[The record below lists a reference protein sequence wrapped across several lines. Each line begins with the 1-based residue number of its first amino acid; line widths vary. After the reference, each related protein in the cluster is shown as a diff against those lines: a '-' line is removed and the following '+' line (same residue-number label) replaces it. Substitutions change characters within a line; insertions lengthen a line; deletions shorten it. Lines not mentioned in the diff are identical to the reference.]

1 MDSICQRLRQ
11 LFNRDRAPELPPPP
25 AIDPLSDAGYERLY
39 FKLLDRAD
47 EGWTRSQFLEQW
59 DDRLEDKFFKSWLR
73 RFGDKLLSSPA
84 PNRELAQR
92 MVHLGETLTPDASP
106 VGANGV
112 RPPKNGEEIAN
123 LSTEYGRKLLDR
135 ELSPLTPEEY
145 EPTFKQLLQKTANG
159 KAAVL
164 AFLRDFEA
172 RVSVAQWCEW
182 LPGYGERLLAVEE
195 PDQTTAKAL
204 LRLGDILAENDDET
218 DSNSIPPSPPLPLS
232 PSSLGELATRIG
244 QEMRDREIIWEVWE
258 YEETIKNEK
267 FKIQNGGDAGNAED
281 LLGQEK
287 PLQRGDT
294 MTLGELQSRA
304 QQEWEQPSTST
315 NDDKEIASLNPETK
329 EWLSQFAQHYQSD
342 RIEEALTSL
351 DRAIQLDST
360 NGKLWSA
367 RGELMA
373 HLGRDEEAIS
383 SFDRALEINPGHHQ
397 SWSNR
402 GNCLNN
408 LGQYGEAISSCDR
421 ALEINPEHHQSWYNR
436 GNSLLYL
443 GQYKEAIV
451 SYDRVIKI
459 QPDSYSAWNNR
470 GATLVDWGRYE
481 EAILSCNRALEI
493 EPNYREAL
501 CNLGNALYRLKRY
514 EEAIHTYDRAL
525 KIKPD
530 DLKIWNNR
538 GALLVDWERYEEA
551 ILSCN
556 RALEIEPNY
565 HEAMCNLGNALHS
578 LERYEEAIYTYDRA
592 LEIKLDYYEAWY
604 NRGNSLDKLGRGEE
618 ALASCDRS
626 LEIRL
631 DYYKAWLL
639 RGQVMGNLSNPV
651 SVPTTLI
658 LKFSHLNRSGYEG
671 RLNSYKEGLNY
682 CQQDTHPE
690 GWGLLHYCIGQ
701 VHYFLGRYDIRRR
714 SYCQKAF
721 ESYNNA
727 LKTLTETAFPQ
738 PHLEVLQDL
747 IKVLLA
753 LGEPEQAAEMRRR
766 GSEVL
771 RRLLANTPSE
781 AVKQRLAFEF
791 VSFQQYSVDLAV
803 VSGDCEA
810 AWELAEAGKNA
821 CLTWLLPEGGTI
833 KNEKLKMKNGLFG
846 DLLDSNTAAIYWH
859 VSPAALTTFVLFCD
873 RPAIVISSPSGDEVG
888 EGENDRLS
896 QLLDWEKWLSDW
908 NEQYND
914 YATKD
919 SNASKIHPWR
929 VEMEANL
936 QRLGE
941 ILNINAIFDCLG
953 DRDRENTVQTDDRDR
968 ENTDNCDRENT
979 ENGDREN
986 TENGDRANA
995 VRPYNLILVPH
1006 RDLHR
1011 FPLHYFFG
1019 EFACTY
1025 LPSISFGLQQQRQP
1039 WNAIDRLLLA
1049 ENPKAKPEF
1058 GNVKKSLA
1066 GLPFAEVEAALIEAI
1081 ARENNS
1087 DVLRLEDNNTDK
1099 KITKDAIAIELIRSS
1114 EIHATEEKTDV
1125 GANGIRPTQSV
1136 AVPSENAIAQTQNK
1150 FDDRGFHFCGH
1161 GWYNSN
1167 DPANSCLFLNG
1178 DDRFTLYDIVNL
1190 DLSSY
1195 KIVSLAACETAVTGN
1210 QTITTEFVGLSSA
1223 FLSAGVRFTISTLWT
1238 VESAASAILMVEFYR
1253 QLQENPPAIALKTA
1267 QTWLQNATR
1276 QDLINWCEQNEPL
1289 LPGSLALILEDERDR
1304 LSKLEGDRPYS
1315 HPYFWA
1321 AFTVSGV

>member
-11 LFNRDRAPELPPPP
+11 LFNRDRPELPPPP

-39 FKLLDRAD
+39 FKLLERAD

-92 MVHLGETLTPDASP
+92 MVHLGTILLSSRPSGALRTEEAPPPAYGDRVSALTPNPSP
-106 VGANGV
+106 NG
-112 RPPKNGEEIAN
+112 RGESEGEEIAN

-135 ELSPLTPEEY
+135 ELSPLAPEEY
-145 EPTFKQLLQKTANG
+145 EPTFKLLLQKTANG

-204 LRLGDILAENDDET
+204 LRLGDILAENDDSEGQT
-218 DSNSIPPSPPLPLS
+218 TLA
-232 PSSLGELATRIG
+232 ELATRIG
-244 QEMRDREIIWEVWE
+244 REMRDREIIWEVWE
-258 YEETIKNEK
+258 YEETIQNSKLKIKNGE
-267 FKIQNGGDAGNAED
+267 DAGNVED
-281 LLGQEK
+281 LLGQGK

-294 MTLGELQSRA
+294 MTLGELQKRA
-304 QQEWEQPSTST
+304 QQERESSEVKLPEGEDESDPEAWLKRGRELYNNSDFVGALSCC
-315 NDDKEIASLNPETK
+315 DKALDIKPDY
-329 EWLSQFAQHYQSD
+329 H
-342 RIEEALTSL
+342 EAWYGRGLAL
-351 DRAIQLDST
+351 A
-360 NGKLWSA
+360 KL
-367 RGELMA
+367 
-373 HLGRDEEAIS
+373 
-383 SFDRALEINPGHHQ
+383 
-397 SWSNR
+397 
-402 GNCLNN
+402 
-408 LGQYGEAISSCDR
+408 
-421 ALEINPEHHQSWYNR
+421 
-436 GNSLLYL
+436 
-443 GQYKEAIV
+443 
-451 SYDRVIKI
+451 
-459 QPDSYSAWNNR
+459 
-470 GATLVDWGRYE
+470 GRYE
-481 EAILSCNRALEI
+481 EAIASYDRAVDIKPDKHEAWSNRGVSLAK
-493 EPNYREAL
+493 
-501 CNLGNALYRLKRY
+501 LGRY
-514 EEAIHTYDRAL
+514 EEAIASYDRAVEF
-525 KIKPD
+525 KPD
-530 DLKIWNNR
+530 D
-538 GALLVDWERYEEA
+538 
-551 ILSCN
+551 
-556 RALEIEPNY
+556 
-565 HEAMCNLGNALHS
+565 HQ
-578 LERYEEAIYTYDRA
+578 
-592 LEIKLDYYEAWY
+592 AWY
-604 NRGNSLDKLGRGEE
+604 NRGISLDNLGRNEE
-618 ALASCDRS
+618 AIASYDKA
-626 LEIRL
+626 LEIKPDL
-631 DYYKAWLL
+631 HQAWIN
-639 RGQVMGNLSNPV
+639 RGITMGNLPHPV
-651 SVPTTLI
+651 SMPTTLI
-658 LKFSHLNRSGYEG
+658 LQHPHLNIPGYEG
-671 RLNSYKEGLNY
+671 KLNSYEEGLKY
-682 CQQDTHPE
+682 CHQDTHPE
-690 GWGLLHYCIGQ
+690 GWGLLHHYIGRA
-701 VHYFLGRYDIRRR
+701 HYFRGRYDIRRR

-721 ESYNNA
+721 ASYNNA

-738 PHLEVLQDL
+738 RHIEVLQDL

-781 AVKQRLAFEF
+781 AVKQRLALKF

-803 VSGDCEA
+803 ASGDCEA

-821 CLTWLLPEGGTI
+821 CLTWLLPDLDPSSRPSGALRTEEAPPPSYTSQSPTI
-833 KNEKLKMKNGLFG
+833 QNSKFKIQNGLFG

-873 RPAIVISSPSGDEVG
+873 RPAIVISSSSGDEAS

-908 NEQYND
+908 NEQYDD

-941 ILNINAIFDCLG
+941 ILNINAILDCLG
-953 DRDRENTVQTDDRDR
+953 DRDRENIVQTDDR
-968 ENTDNCDRENT
+968 DRENT

-986 TENGDRANA
+986 TENGDRANAENGDRANAENGDRANA

-1019 EFACTY
+1019 DFACTY

-1058 GNVKKSLA
+1058 GNVKKALA

-1125 GANGIRPTQSV
+1125 GANGIRPIESV
-1136 AVPSENAIAQTQNK
+1136 AVLSENAIVQPRN
-1150 FDDRGFHFCGH
+1150 GFHFCGH
-1161 GWYNSN
+1161 GWYNNN
-1167 DPANSCLFLNG
+1167 DPANSCLFLNE

-1289 LPGSLALILEDERDR
+1289 LPGSLGLILEDERDR